1 MSVTPFAREARF
13 WLRAFGGKAK
23 FSVDQT
29 LPARSSSL
37 IGLTALQMGL
47 IKLPVIDET

>member
-1 MSVTPFAREARF
+1 VSIKRC
-13 WLRAFGGKAK
+13 
-23 FSVDQT
+23 
-29 LPARSSSL
+29 LPRSSSL